1 MRPWKAWRPIEKATM
16 AYGYG
21 LSASLFQ
28 MARAYSV
35 FAHDGVMMPITLV
48 QDNMADAS
56 GRLHPVD
63 KSRGVRVYS
72 PAVAREIL
80 GHCGLEYEPGC
91 TDLTRNR
98 APSATLSMPQVRE
111 PIHTRSF
118 EEWRPY
124 ATQLAGLRQALG
136 KP

>member
-1 MRPWKAWRPIEKATM
+1 MDVCFSNW
-16 AYGYG
+16 
-21 LSASLFQ
+21 
-28 MARAYSV
+28 RAYFGPGLE
-35 FAHDGVMMPITLV
+35 FAYAYDFDSLVAHYRQYRKVMAHWHAALPGEILDVDYARLV
-48 QDNMADAS
+48 
-56 GRLHPVD
+56 REPE
-63 KSRGVRVYS
+63 
-72 PAVAREIL
+72 AVAREIL
-80 GHCGLEYEPGC
+80 GRCGLEYEPGC

-118 EEWRPY
+118 EEWHPY